1 MSNGLK
7 MGSLLFRSKGIVE
20 HVGIYLG
27 FGKVIHTVPETGI
40 KVVGI
45 KEFGAG
51 KSVRIVKAEDVDEIT
66 LSTRIKELM
75 SGNTEY
81 SLSDR
86 NCQHIANYILSGSK
100 KSPQLRW
107 SITAAAIAGIY
118 ALYRGNNPI
127 PYLALGGLFGCL
139 SYSLSLNTN
148 RVIEPSFG

>member
-1 MSNGLK
+1 MNNNLK

-40 KVVGI
+40 SVVSI
-45 KEFGAG
+45 KQFSAG
-51 KSVRIVKAEDVDEIT
+51 QSIKIVKAENVDALT
-66 LSTRIKELM
+66 LTTRIKELM

-86 NCQHIANYILSGSK
+86 NCQHIANYILTGSK

-139 SYSLSLNTN
+139 SYSLSLNT
-148 RVIEPSFG
+148 RGTIEPSFS